1 MKKTILITGA
11 GTGIGK
17 DAALRLAERGHYVI
31 ATTET
36 ELQAK
41 ALEEEITGQKI
52 RMEVFRMDIRLKT
65 HRAKIEKYDLD
76 VLINN
81 AGIGESGS
89 LAEIPSEKIRD
100 NFEVNV
106 FCAIELTQL
115 ALKKMLQ
122 NNKGTV
128 LFISSLGGR
137 ITMPF
142 LGAYSMTKF
151 ALSSGAEAMR
161 KEIHLVRKNVHVSLI
176 EPGAYHT
183 GFNQKNFE
191 KKYEWM
197 DENSVFFPIID
208 RLHDQEERRFS
219 IIESKSTKS
228 IVRKIVRASEARKPR
243 LRYSAPAWQYI
254 GSQILRIF
262 GK

>member
-11 GTGIGK
+11 GSGIGK
-17 DAALRLAERGHYVI
+17 DTAIRLAERGHSVI

-36 ELQAK
+36 EKQMEDL
-41 ALEEEITGQKI
+41 LEEISGLALQ
-52 RMEVFRMDIRLKT
+52 MEVFQLDIRIEE
-65 HRAKIEKYDLD
+65 HRKKIETYDLD

-89 LAEIPSEKIRD
+89 LAEIDPKKIRD

-106 FCAIELTQL
+106 FCAIELSQL
-115 ALKKMLQ
+115 ALKKMLK

-128 LFISSLGGR
+128 LFISSLAGR

-161 KEIHLVRKNVHVSLI
+161 KEIHLVCDKVHISII

-183 GFNQKNFE
+183 GFNQKNIA

-197 DENSVFFPIID
+197 DESSVFYPIIEKL
-208 RLHDQEERRFS
+208 RYQEERQFQM
-219 IIESKSTKS
+219 IESKSTKS
-228 IVRKIVRASEARKPR
+228 IVRKIVSATEARKPR
-243 LRYSAPAWQYI
+243 LRYSAPAWQAI
-254 GSQILRIF
+254 GTQILRIF

>member
-1 MKKTILITGA
+1 MKKTVLITGA

-17 DAALRLAERGHYVI
+17 NSAFALAILGHTVI

-36 ELQAK
+36 EEQCL
-41 ALEEEITGQKI
+41 ALEKEIRSKNI
-52 RMEVFRMDIRLKT
+52 NMIIFKLDITNKKDRLKV
-65 HRAKIEKYDLD
+65 EDYNLD

-89 LAEIPSEKIRD
+89 LAEIDLNKVRH

-106 FCAIELTQL
+106 FSSFEISQI
-115 ALKKMLQ
+115 ALKKMIKKKQ
-122 NNKGTV
+122 GTI
-128 LFISSLGGR
+128 LFVSSLAGR

-142 LGAYSMTKF
+142 LGPYCMTKF

-161 KEIHLVRKNVHVSLI
+161 NEIHQVHKNIHISLI
-176 EPGAYHT
+176 EPGGFHT
-183 GFNQKNFE
+183 GFNQKNIA

-197 DENSVFFPIID
+197 NEDSIFFSI
-208 RLHDQEERRFS
+208 LDQIKAKEERQFKL
-219 IIESKSTKS
+219 IESKTTFS
-228 IVRKIVRASEARKPR
+228 IVQKIVQATEAKKPR
-243 LRYSAPAWQYI
+243 LRYSAPSWQAF
-254 GSQILRIF
+254 GTQLLRIF